1 MPSSSALSRTTN
13 IAGLADSVGGP
24 TLGSDVLKCL
34 VEILSMSAPSQPSV
48 EQARRLGVTSFY
60 DTTDPTEALFWLS
73 KTKKVLDEGMQC

>member
-48 EQARRLGVTSFY
+48 EQARRLGTTNFHG
-60 DTTDPTEALFWLS
+60 TTDPAKALFWLS
-73 KTKKVLDEGMQC
+73 KIEKILEEGM